1 MKRLRV
7 SHFQTT
13 LFLAVALMT
22 VHACKARNSG
32 AARVKSNT
40 PSDSG
45 TESKVPAASGELGP
59 VCGGDPTC
67 GDSTGFGKKL
77 SAAFGDIGQLE
88 KQYVASVDRV
98 RSDELVMAGESPANP
113 SATPSD
119 TAGSG
124 AVSALAL
131 DDAPILTPEQRTAA
145 VEKAIADAKAKLTA
159 LKASHPNG
167 TFKTL
172 YCDLDAD
179 VMKREIHDRERR
191 GYTITWKKVSTRKIS
206 VVVFYQ
212 SLSKESATNK
222 CLSEAVSNRALR
234 WHSGVDY
241 KIEQNGFNPTVGEE
255 KTHGFD
261 ITSDQIK
268 KIVTDQ
274 YGSVSLIAQYFELK
288 WTPCLSGGT
297 WCWDD
302 HAAAHKFCLGY
313 GYRLPTVSDLQVLQQ
328 RLIDQSG
335 PWKARKEYV
344 NTNQGPY
351 QISDGT
357 TVYQHY
363 SWQTN
368 GKYLR
373 TTSDAL
379 VVCLYD

>member
-1 MKRLRV
+1 MRRWRNL
-7 SHFQTT
+7 HFQQFI
-13 LFLAVALMT
+13 FLVVVLTA
-22 VHACKARNSG
+22 VHACKARNPH
-32 AARVKSNT
+32 ATALKSDT
-40 PSDSG
+40 PSDSAA
-45 TESKVPAASGELGP
+45 ESKVPAASGELGP

-67 GDSTGFGKKL
+67 GDTTGFAKKL
-77 SAAFGDIGQLE
+77 SSAFGDISQLE

-98 RSDELVMAGESPANP
+98 RSDELVMAGEPPASP

-119 TAGSG
+119 AAGSST
-124 AVSALAL
+124 VSALAL

-167 TFKTL
+167 SFKTL

-179 VMKREIHDRERR
+179 VMKRHIEDRERR
-191 GYTITWKKVSTRKIS
+191 GYKITWSKVGTRKIS

-268 KIVTDQ
+268 TIVTDQ

-302 HAAAHKFCLGY
+302 HAAAHKFCMGY
-313 GYRLPTVSDLQVLQQ
+313 GYRLPTVPDLQVIRQQ
-328 RLIDQSG
+328 LIDNSG

-351 QISDGT
+351 QISDGS
-357 TVYQHY
+357 TVYPHY
-363 SWQTN
+363 SWLTN
-368 GKYLR
+368 GRYLR